1 MYKIVLYYVQNNI
14 SQVTIESERKALYTR
29 CKTARLMKF
38 SQFHVNK
45 QQHDRKTNKQSKT
58 KKQNET

>member
-45 QQHDRKTNKQSKT
+45 QQHDRKTNKQT
-58 KKQNET
+58 K